1 MIGEARGRGQEGAT
15 HGPVPASGAESESAQ
30 EWRGPWRSLMRPTAF
45 ALLALFTVASASAQ
59 AQPAP
64 AAVPAWPIISEAARI
79 HPAIAAN
86 GMVASQE
93 ARATR
98 IGVEVLSRGGNAV
111 DAAVAVGFA
120 LAVTLPRAG
129 NLGGGGFMLV
139 HLAERGETI
148 AIDYRET
155 APAAATPTMFL
166 GANGEPDPRLSRDS
180 GLAAGVPGTVAGLA
194 EAHRRYGSGRFGLA
208 ELIAPAIRLARDGIA
223 VDEDLADSLPAAA
236 RRLGRF
242 PSSAR
247 IFLKADGS
255 APRRGETL
263 VQEDLARSLE
273 AIAQRGPA
281 GFYEGTIAERIAAA
295 LGAHGGIMTVHDLK
309 AYRPVIREVVRGR
322 YRGYEIASMPPP
334 SSGGVHLIQLLNLLE
349 PYDLAGMGHNSAAA
363 IHVMVEAMKLAYADR
378 AQYLGDPDG
387 VSVPVRG
394 LTSRAYADTLRQL
407 IDPQRARPAA
417 EVRPGDPAPHE
428 GEQTTHFSVVDRAG
442 NAVANTYTLNFSYG
456 LGLVAEG
463 TGILMN
469 NEMDD
474 FAAKAGAS
482 NAYGLVQGAANL
494 PGAGKRPLSSMTPTI
509 LFRDG
514 KVAMV
519 TGSPGGSRIITITL
533 QTILN
538 VVDHRMNIA
547 EAVAAA
553 RVHHQWL
560 PDAIDAERGISV
572 DTLKLLAGLG
582 HRIQPRPAFGNVNA
596 ILATPEGWTG
606 AADSRQRGTLA
617 AGP

>member
-1 MIGEARGRGQEGAT
+1 M
-15 HGPVPASGAESESAQ
+15 
-30 EWRGPWRSLMRPTAF
+30 RSTALALA
-45 ALLALFTVASASAQ
+45 ALLTAAPLFARAQ
-59 AQPAP
+59 PQPAP
-64 AAVPAWPIISEAARI
+64 AAAVPAWPIISDVARI
-79 HPAIAAN
+79 HPAIAAD

-139 HLAERGETI
+139 HLAARNETI

-166 GANGEPDPRLSRDS
+166 GGNGEPDARLSRDT

-208 ELIAPAIRLARDGIA
+208 ELIAPAIRLARDGIP

-247 IFLKADGS
+247 IFLKPDGA

-263 VQEDLARSLE
+263 VQADLARSLE

-281 GFYEGTIAERIAAA
+281 GFYEGTIAERIVAA
-295 LGAHGGIMTVHDLK
+295 LGAHGGIMTPEDLR

-322 YRGYEIASMPPP
+322 YRGYDIASMPPP

-349 PYDLAGMGHNSAAA
+349 PYDLAGMGHNSART

-378 AQYLGDPDG
+378 AQHLGDPDS

-394 LTSRAYADTLRQL
+394 LVSRAYADRLRPL
-407 IDPQRARPAA
+407 IDLSRARPAA
-417 EVRPGDPAPHE
+417 EIRPGDPAPHE
-428 GEQTTHFSVVDRAG
+428 GDQTTHFSVVDRAG

-456 LGLVAEG
+456 LGLVADG
-463 TGILMN
+463 TGILLN

-494 PGAGKRPLSSMTPTI
+494 PAPGRRPLSSMTPTI

-533 QTILN
+533 QAILN

-547 EAVAAA
+547 EAVAAP

-560 PDAIDAERGISV
+560 PDAIDVERGISV
-572 DTLKLLAGLG
+572 DTLALLAGLG

-596 ILATPEGWTG
+596 ILATPAGWTG
-606 AADSRQRGTLA
+606 ASDGRQRGTLA